1 MYSNFSFLWRSAC
14 CYLTCGIALAYPSLP
29 GSGVEGLIGF
39 EHESGEGLFEVYNRG
54 KLLNRNRPPDLEPAP
69 SHLLVEAHGTDV
81 GGYHSYQGVP
91 IHTLMPFPDGRKR
104 QKVGSGAYDGTM
116 PPGVQDGVQVCMGN
130 VGVYPEGFPWE
141 TRKNPNHGRLVF
153 EKEDTNVPLLNPIVE
168 GASSPEAY
176 WLSRVNV
183 ELSGTDPKVRIRTD
197 QLAFN
202 TFSDLGVVVAAGD
215 QRKEKHHAKTQH
227 VPQSPDPSTGES
239 YFPQESSQDVTFTE
253 IAHEAHPKDV
263 DRSPKAK
270 KQVEGRVNLPQMVS
284 ESEEKVDEYLS
295 KIHLPRRRIAMSDQ
309 FLKGFTEQ
317 FRRKLGEV
325 FKLNSKGNSINAG
338 LKGGST
344 LRISQNKTIELYL
357 IRVFNNHQARTTPQD
372 AHVLQGKEMIFCMLV
387 RLIEWLL
394 LINKVVLTNIIGKDM
409 SYSDEYTY
417 HKRLVD
423 WLFHQAFN
431 PGGSILPVLGATKTI
446 QGKDFGPVQ
455 IILSIYLSE
464 SLKSNKAFGTSNDII
479 RFYYENIHIIDLKG
493 IRNLDENKILE
504 KSLKRLI
511 YQAIVSGLVI
521 DNPILRIGSASSQFG
536 NLKIPPLNHFPKSM
550 RPQDNRIRYKVKL
563 NKQEEDIINHL
574 DKFLT
579 GCYLNHNAQNLE
591 AEEIPVSLR
600 KLVYNAEQDLS
611 EGEALI
617 TMSKKSAFGQPG
629 LLPQMNRLIVYLKA
643 CHIGLEEMFRKNQRY
658 KEVLNNHKLF
668 YEWFHDLLFKKEEN
682 MLPIFG
688 NFVVKDRNYFKNP
701 PRSSDYSEMKI
712 LLINYFG
719 GLLQNEE
726 IIRLALSLIGYF
738 NWFKDQDSP
747 VSSLS
752 SQDENHYWNT
762 VIGILDGKFKNN
774 DCHSLKSF
782 FQETN
787 I

>member
-1 MYSNFSFLWRSAC
+1 MVSRDTPSIVSRDSTSSHAIRNKPNYESNSKVSAMDQHSGSEEKYNRNKVEKDMDMAVARLRQNMNLVVNRVGRLTPRYLDGIKVWHENSVKISARSLRLSSLTLTPCRSSHTIHQSYAKAIEQAIYGSRLNLAPKLQSDGSFLMSIPK
-14 CYLTCGIALAYPSLP
+14 LTLDTRRKLAK
-29 GSGVEGLIGF
+29 
-39 EHESGEGLFEVYNRG
+39 ESGELCEVARAAIRNIRQAAQKSSRADLDDNLITKDDYKDNQKSIDNVSKTTG
-54 KLLNRNRPPDLEPAP
+54 NWSTVSKLNLRLSCSTIEHTHTF
-69 SHLLVEAHGTDV
+69 SSLLSKIFYIPHV

-372 AHVLQGKEMIFCMLV
+372 AHVLQGKEMIFA
-387 RLIEWLL
+387 W
-394 LINKVVLTNIIGKDM
+394 KDM

-521 DNPILRIGSASSQFG
+521 DNPIFRIEVLPA
-536 NLKIPPLNHFPKSM
+536 
-550 RPQDNRIRYKVKL
+550 
-563 NKQEEDIINHL
+563 
-574 DKFLT
+574 
-579 GCYLNHNAQNLE
+579 NLE
-591 AEEIPVSLR
+591 
-600 KLVYNAEQDLS
+600 
-611 EGEALI
+611 
-617 TMSKKSAFGQPG
+617 T
-629 LLPQMNRLIVYLKA
+629 
-643 CHIGLEEMFRKNQRY
+643 
-658 KEVLNNHKLF
+658 
-668 YEWFHDLLFKKEEN
+668 
-682 MLPIFG
+682 
-688 NFVVKDRNYFKNP
+688 
-701 PRSSDYSEMKI
+701 
-712 LLINYFG
+712 
-719 GLLQNEE
+719 
-726 IIRLALSLIGYF
+726 
-738 NWFKDQDSP
+738 
-747 VSSLS
+747 
-752 SQDENHYWNT
+752 
-762 VIGILDGKFKNN
+762 
-774 DCHSLKSF
+774 
-782 FQETN
+782 
-787 I
+787 